1 MYKFLITGSNFI
13 NKGAQ
18 SMLFVT
24 VDQLRKRYPD
34 CEIYM
39 LSAFDYAEDQPYSF
53 QIVFEDEDAHH
64 MVNHPVLGAGVILA
78 KDAVKKILGKPTGY
92 KKKSTLAAIYPEI
105 SCVID
110 ISGFALSSSWGEKA
124 SREYMRVISEAK
136 QKHIP
141 VVLMPQSFG
150 PFSYGRDQEKMDR
163 LIQENLNYPKAIFAR
178 EKEGADLLQERY
190 HCKNVSL
197 SPDLV
202 LCHPTP
208 EKSVIYRNAEA
219 VKPTQI
225 PEIPDNTVG
234 VIPNIRTLSGHN
246 KSELLDFYKKI
257 IETVLDQQKN
267 VVLIR
272 HSREDLSF
280 CREIKAMFAQEAHV
294 QLLPDDFDCFSYDA
308 LVQKLDFIIGA
319 RYHSL
324 VHAFKAGVPCIAI
337 GWAVKYLELFRLFG
351 DEAFVFDVRKTLDTG
366 KMCEAIRLYCTYGEE
381 KKNQILQTVSQLQK
395 CSCFDA
401 VDQAI
406 KQCEAGSL

>member
-1 MYKFLITGSNFI
+1 MYKFLIVGSNFI

-53 QIVFEDEDAHH
+53 QIVFEDEDAHR
-64 MVNHPVLGAGVILA
+64 MVNHPVLGAGVIMA

-92 KKKSTLAAIYPEI
+92 KKKSALAALYPEI

-110 ISGFALSSSWGEKA
+110 ISGFALSSSWEVKA
-124 SREYMRVISEAK
+124 SKEYLRRVSEAK
-136 QKHIP
+136 RKHIP
-141 VVLMPQSFG
+141 VILMPQSFG
-150 PFSYGRDQEKMDR
+150 PFSYGQDQKKMDR
-163 LIQENLNYPKAIFAR
+163 MIRENLSYPKAIFAR
-178 EKEGADLLQERY
+178 EKEGVDLLQDRY
-190 HCKNVSL
+190 HCKNIFL

-208 EKSVIYRNAEA
+208 EIGVICRNAEA

-225 PEIPDNTVG
+225 PEIPGNTVG
-234 VIPNIRTLSGHN
+234 VIPNMRTLSGHN

-257 IETVLDQQKN
+257 IETVLDKQKN
-267 VVLIR
+267 VALIR

-280 CREIKAMFAQEAHV
+280 CKEIKTIFAQEDHV
-294 QLLPDDFDCFSYDA
+294 QLLTNDFDCFSYDA

-324 VHAFKAGVPCIAI
+324 VHAFKAGIPCIAI

-351 DEAFVFDVRKTLDTG
+351 DEAFVFDVRKALDIER
-366 KMCEAIRLYCTYGEE
+366 MCEAIRLYCTYGKE

-401 VDQAI
+401 VEQAI
-406 KQCEAGSL
+406 KQCEAGNL